1 MTTTTTFKAIAVL
14 GLSILLAG
22 CAGTG
27 NERLRAETEQSVAA
41 KIVKG
46 TTTRDD
52 VREMFGSPAKTSF
65 TDSGLEIWT
74 YEFSKLTAD
83 AVNFIPV
90 VSWFGS
96 SASGTKKELV
106 VLFDESNMVRRYS
119 MSESAVS
126 NKTGIFN
133 N

>member
-1 MTTTTTFKAIAVL
+1 MMTTTSKAVAIL
-14 GLSILLAG
+14 GLSVVLAG

-27 NERLRAETEQSVAA
+27 NERLRAETEDSVAS
-41 KIVKG
+41 KIIEGK
-46 TTTRDD
+46 TTQADI
-52 VREMFGSPAKTSF
+52 RELFGSPAKASF
-65 TDSGLEIWT
+65 TDGGLEIWT
-74 YEFSKLTAD
+74 YEFSRLTAD

-90 VSWFGS
+90 VNWFGS

-106 VLFDESNMVRRYS
+106 VLFDESETVRRYS